1 MVIKLYVFCS
11 KPLQDGKLFEPRF
24 GHQEVRLH
32 GVSYPPPLSVLALFN
47 HTPQEPFP
55 LYPGES
61 LEGGTL
67 AGESIHGDCTFQ

>member
-1 MVIKLYVFCS
+1 M
-11 KPLQDGKLFEPRF
+11 F

-32 GVSYPPPLSVLALFN
+32 GVSYTLLILALFD

-61 LEGGTL
+61 LEGATL
-67 AGESIHGDCTFQ
+67 AGESILVIVHFNNPSALYQTTSVQFASYQC